1 MPSYTSSLRLV
12 QPSDGDTNWGTTVN
26 TGLTALVDSSIAGTA
41 SITMTAAD
49 YTLTNANGAADEA
62 RAMFLVLGG
71 APGGSYNVI
80 CPAVSKL
87 YFVTNNTGHAQTVK
101 TASGTGVSVPSGAR
115 MTLRCDGTNV
125 LEAQNYFASLTLGSP
140 LVATSGGTGQSS
152 YAVGDLLFASTTTAL
167 SKLAGVATGN
177 ALISGGVGAAPSYG
191 KIGLTTHVSGTL
203 PVANGG
209 TGITSFGTGVATALG
224 VNVGSA
230 GAFVVNGGALGTPAS
245 GVATNLTGLPLT
257 TGVTGTLPLGNG
269 GTGQTTAQ
277 AAINALAG
285 ATTSGQYLRGNGTN
299 VVMSAIQATDVPT
312 LNQNT
317 TGTAANVTGTVAVGN
332 GGTGATTLAA
342 NNVLL
347 GNGAS
352 AVQTVAPGTT
362 GNVLTSNGTTW
373 SSSALPA
380 NVSSISFGSIGL
392 TPSTATTGAVT
403 VAGTLGT
410 ANGGTGL
417 TSFAAN
423 QIFYATATNTIGQSA
438 NLLYSGGDLTVY
450 GITVGRGNSA
460 VSTNTAFGASAL
472 AANSSG
478 ANNTA
483 IGRTALVTNST
494 GGQNTAVGDGAL
506 SSNSTGSFCTAVGFS
521 ALNANTGDGNTAV
534 GLQALATNTS
544 GGNNVAVGVNALNA
558 HTNGSANTA
567 VGANALLSV
576 VSSGGNTAIGFD
588 SGKFNLG
595 QNNTA
600 VGVQALNGTSG
611 SSTGQGNA
619 AVGREALEA
628 VTSGSYN
635 VGFGLQCAQSLT
647 SGSQNVYIGY
657 LVTPSA
663 ITISSEIAI
672 GSGAAGK
679 GGFTAFI
686 GGSSGA
692 YNGKNVTTWETT
704 SDARIKKNIV
714 DNSVGL
720 QIVNAIRVRNFEYRR
735 ADEITDLPAS
745 AVVDKPGLQLGVIAQ
760 ELQTVLPE
768 CVTENTTGVLSVN
781 TDPLV
786 WYLINAVKELSAK
799 VAQLEAQVAK

>member
-1 MPSYTSSLRLV
+1 MASYTTSLRLV
-12 QPSDGDTNWGTTVN
+12 QPSAGDTNWGVTVN
-26 TGLTALVDSSIAGTA
+26 TGLTALVDSSVAGTA
-41 SITMTAAD
+41 SITMTSAN
-49 YTLTNANGAADEA
+49 YTLSNNNGAADEA

-71 APGGSYNVI
+71 TPGASYQVI

-299 VVMSAIQATDVPT
+299 VVMSAIQAADVPT

-347 GNGAS
+347 GNGTS
-352 AVQTVAPGTT
+352 AVQTVAPGAN

-380 NVSSISFGSIGL
+380 NVSSISFGSTGL
-392 TPSTATTGAVT
+392 TPSTATSGAVT

-417 TSFAAN
+417 SSFTAN

-450 GITVGRGNSA
+450 GVTVGRGNSA
-460 VSTNTAFGASAL
+460 VVTNTALGASAL
-472 AANSSG
+472 STNSSG

-483 IGRTALVTNST
+483 VGRNALLTNST
-494 GGQNTAVGDGAL
+494 GSQNTAVGHGAL
-506 SSNSTGSFCTAVGFS
+506 TSNSIGSSNTAVGFS
-521 ALNANTGDGNTAV
+521 ALTANTADGNTAV
-534 GLQALATNTS
+534 GLQSLATNTS

-558 HTNGSANTA
+558 NVAGSANTA
-567 VGANALLSV
+567 VGSNALLSA
-576 VSSGGNTAIGFD
+576 STSGNTAIGYYAGIFIT
-588 SGKFNLG
+588 G

-611 SSTGQGNA
+611 SSTGQGNV

-628 VTSGSYN
+628 VTSGDYN
-635 VGFGLQCAQSLT
+635 VGIGLQCAQTLT
-647 SGSQNVYIGY
+647 SGDQNVYIGY
-657 LVTPSA
+657 LVSPSSV
-663 ITISSEIAI
+663 TVSDEIAI
-672 GSGAAGK
+672 GSGLTGK
-679 GGFTAFI
+679 GTATAFI

-692 YNGKNVTTWETT
+692 YNAKNVTTWETT

-714 DNSVGL
+714 DTDLGL
-720 QIVNAIRVRNFEYRR
+720 QVVNAIRVRNFEYRK

-745 AVVDKPGLQLGVIAQ
+745 AVVDKSGLQLGVIAQ

-799 VAQLEAQVAK
+799 VAQLETQINK

>member
-1 MPSYTSSLRLV
+1 MASYTTSLRLV
-12 QPSDGDTNWGTTVN
+12 QPSAGDTNWGITVN
-26 TGLTALVDSSIAGTA
+26 TGLTALVDSSVAGTA
-41 SITMTAAD
+41 SITMTAAN
-49 YTLTNANGAADEA
+49 YTLSNNNGAADEA
-62 RAMFLVLGG
+62 RAMFLVLEG

-87 YFVTNNTGHAQTVK
+87 YFVTNNTGHAQTIK
-101 TASGTGVSVPSGAR
+101 TSAGSGVSVPSGAR
-115 MTLRCDGTNV
+115 MTLRCDGTDV
-125 LEAQNYFASLTLGSP
+125 VVAQNYFASLTLGSP

-177 ALISGGVGAAPSYG
+177 ALISGGVGVAPSYG

-224 VNVGSA
+224 INVGSA

-299 VVMSAIQATDVPT
+299 VVMSAIQAADVPT

-332 GGTGATTLAA
+332 GGTGATTLTA

-347 GNGAS
+347 GNGTS
-352 AVQTVAPGTT
+352 AVQTVAPGAN

-380 NVSSISFGSIGL
+380 NVSSISFGSTGL

-417 TSFAAN
+417 SSFTAN

-450 GITVGRGNSA
+450 GVTVGRGNSA
-460 VSTNTAFGASAL
+460 VVTNTALGASAL
-472 AANSSG
+472 ATNSSG

-483 IGRTALVTNST
+483 VGRVALLTNST
-494 GGQNTAVGDGAL
+494 GSQNTAVGHGAL
-506 SSNSTGSFCTAVGFS
+506 TSNSIGSSNTAIGFS
-521 ALNANTGDGNTAV
+521 ALAANLADGNTAV
-534 GLQALATNTS
+534 GLQSLATNTS

-558 HTNGSANTA
+558 NVAGSSNTA
-567 VGANALLSV
+567 VGSNALLSA
-576 VSSGGNTAIGFD
+576 STSGNTAIGYYAGRFI
-588 SGKFNLG
+588 LG

-611 SSTGQGNA
+611 SSTGQGNV
-619 AVGREALEA
+619 AVGREALEV
-628 VTSGSYN
+628 VTSGDYN
-635 VGFGLQCAQSLT
+635 VGIGLQCAQALT
-647 SGSQNVYIGY
+647 TGDQNVYIGY
-657 LVTPSA
+657 STDSSSVTVSN
-663 ITISSEIAI
+663 EIAI
-672 GSGAAGK
+672 GASAIGK
-679 GGFTAFI
+679 GGLTAFI

-714 DNSVGL
+714 DTDLGL
-720 QIVNAIRVRNFEYRR
+720 QVVNAIRVRNFEYRK
-735 ADEITDLPAS
+735 ADEITDLPVS
-745 AVVDKPGLQLGVIAQ
+745 AAVNKPGLQLGVIAQ

-799 VAQLEAQVAK
+799 VAQLESQVGK

>member
-1 MPSYTSSLRLV
+1 MASYTTSLRLV
-12 QPSDGDTNWGTTVN
+12 QPSAGDTNWGVTVN
-26 TGLTALVDSSIAGTA
+26 TGLTALVDSSVAGTA
-41 SITMTAAD
+41 SITMTSAN
-49 YTLTNANGAADEA
+49 YTLSNNNGAADEA

-71 APGGSYNVI
+71 TPGASYQVI

-299 VVMSAIQATDVPT
+299 VVMSAIQAADVPT

-347 GNGAS
+347 GNGTS
-352 AVQTVAPGTT
+352 AVQTVAPGAN

-380 NVSSISFGSIGL
+380 NVSSISFGSTGL
-392 TPSTATTGAVT
+392 TPSTATSGAVT

-417 TSFAAN
+417 SSFTAN

-450 GITVGRGNSA
+450 GVTVGRGNSA
-460 VSTNTAFGASAL
+460 VVTNTALGASAL
-472 AANSSG
+472 STNSSG

-483 IGRTALVTNST
+483 VGRNALLTNST
-494 GGQNTAVGDGAL
+494 GSQNTAVGHGAL
-506 SSNSTGSFCTAVGFS
+506 TSNSIGSSNTAVGFS
-521 ALNANTGDGNTAV
+521 ALTANTADGNTAV
-534 GLQALATNTS
+534 GLQSLATNTS

-558 HTNGSANTA
+558 NVAGSANTA
-567 VGANALLSV
+567 VGSNALLSA
-576 VSSGGNTAIGFD
+576 STSGNTAIGYYAGIFIT
-588 SGKFNLG
+588 G

-611 SSTGQGNA
+611 SSTGQGNV

-628 VTSGSYN
+628 VTSGDYN
-635 VGFGLQCAQSLT
+635 VGIGLQCAQTLT
-647 SGSQNVYIGY
+647 SGDQNVYIGY
-657 LVTPSA
+657 LVSPSSV
-663 ITISSEIAI
+663 TVSDEIAI
-672 GSGAAGK
+672 GSGRTGK
-679 GGFTAFI
+679 GTATAFI

-692 YNGKNVTTWETT
+692 YNAKNVTTWETT

-714 DNSVGL
+714 DTDLGL
-720 QIVNAIRVRNFEYRR
+720 QVVNAIRVRNFEYRK

-745 AVVDKPGLQLGVIAQ
+745 AVVDKSGLQLGVIAQ

-799 VAQLEAQVAK
+799 VAQLETQINK